1 MYSVARIETAILETL
16 AADSQLKALVRQWEV
31 LPDLDDETIAGLL
44 KLVPAV
50 GVMASAGDLTRDLNA
65 VHDQSGDFV
74 VLAFTRNLRHPT
86 AAAHGTDTETGC
98 WDLIEHCRRILRDT
112 DLGLSII
119 DCRPMRWQ
127 LIYTNKSGAACGLQ
141 VNVKWRHTAA

>member
-16 AADSQLKALVRQWEV
+16 AADSQLAALVRQWEV

-50 GVMASAGDLTRDLNA
+50 VVMASAGDLARDLNA
-65 VHDQSGDFV
+65 AHDQSGDFV
-74 VLAFTRNLRHPT
+74 VLAFTRNLRQPG

-98 WDLIEHCRRILRDT
+98 WEIIEHCRRTLRST
-112 DLGLSII
+112 DLGLAII
-119 DCRPMRWQ
+119 DCRPVRWQ
-127 LIYTNKSGAACGLQ
+127 LIYSNKTGAACGLQ
-141 VNVKWRHTAA
+141 VNVKWRHSVA